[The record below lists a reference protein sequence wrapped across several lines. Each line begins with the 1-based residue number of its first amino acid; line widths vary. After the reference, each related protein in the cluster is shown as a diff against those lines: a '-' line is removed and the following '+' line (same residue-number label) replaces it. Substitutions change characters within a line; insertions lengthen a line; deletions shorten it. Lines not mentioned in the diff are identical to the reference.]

1 MTEYSANKSITM
13 FSKKASLI
21 FYSLATVCLVV
32 YIILLIQNDHSWGGW
47 LLLTFFISLAI
58 AFRSNQFLRGLSYTL
73 MILAVVSFA
82 MYHPQYFKTAGD
94 LKLSALIIPLLQ
106 IIMFGMGTELS
117 LKDFANVIKMPR
129 GIIIGVVGHYVIMP
143 LVGLSVAKL
152 FNFPNEIAA
161 GIILVGCC
169 PSGLASN
176 VMSYLARANL
186 ALSVSVT
193 TISTLLSPFLTPL
206 LMRSLGGGFVEI
218 DFWNMVWDITK
229 IVILPIAAGLAFHY
243 LVRGKFKWLD
253 KAMPYVS
260 MAGIAFILTIITA
273 AGRDNL
279 LKVGA
284 LLIVATLIHN
294 LAGYFFGYWS
304 ARIFKFHER
313 DCRTIALEVGMQNAG
328 LASGLALAMGKL
340 ATAGLA
346 PAIFGPVMNIT
357 GSSLASWWHNHLPED
372 VNEKHEVKDPRL
384 DKIKLSQ

>member
-1 MTEYSANKSITM
+1 MI
-13 FSKKASLI
+13 SKKTSFI
-21 FYSLATVCLVV
+21 FYGIAAICLVI
-32 YIILLIQNDHSWGGW
+32 YLSLLMQGDHRWGGW
-47 LLLTFFISLAI
+47 LLLAFFISLAV
-58 AFRSNQFLRGLSYTL
+58 AFRSNQFLKGLSYTL
-73 MILAVVSFA
+73 VIMAVVSLA

-94 LKLSALIIPLLQ
+94 FKLSKLIIPLLQ

-193 TISTLLSPFLTPL
+193 TISTLLAPFLTPL
-206 LMRSLGGGFVEI
+206 LMQLLGGGFVQI
-218 DFWNMVWDITK
+218 DFWGMVWDITK

-243 LVRGKFKWLD
+243 LVHGKFTWLD
-253 KAMPYVS
+253 KAMPILS
-260 MAGIAFILTIITA
+260 MVGIAFILTIITA

-279 LKVGA
+279 LKVGG
-284 LLIVATLIHN
+284 LLIIATFIHN

-357 GSSLASWWHNHLPED
+357 GSTLASWWHNHLPED
-372 VNEKHEVKDPRL
+372 SNEKEEVNDSPLKE
-384 DKIKLSQ
+384 IKLSQ